1 MGRDRA
7 SRAVSRRVRAPL
19 TGLREGENTTTPELE
34 RYLRRVLRR
43 KPGDAVTLFDPVT
56 SREASAVLPETE
68 GTLVCGPVRE
78 AEVVARREVVLL
90 HGLAKGDK
98 MDAIVRDAT
107 ELGATCVTLV
117 ESERSVVKLEGKR
130 RDERKKR
137 LEKIAEEAARQSGRA
152 DPPRIEGPCTFR
164 EAVAK
169 LPGDGTARR
178 FALAPAARAPLGPL
192 LVEALATRDAPLVFA
207 IGPEGGL
214 SSAELDFLEAHDF
227 TCVSIGAFVLR
238 TETVAAAVLGALA
251 VLSGIEAEP

>member
-19 TGLREGENTTTPELE
+19 AGLREGENTTTPELE

-43 KPGDAVTLFDPVT
+43 KPGDSVRLFDPGT
-56 SREASAVLPETE
+56 SREADAVLPETE
-68 GTLVCGPVRE
+68 GTLACGPVRE

-107 ELGATCVTLV
+107 ELGATAVRLV

-152 DPPRIEGPCTFR
+152 DPPRIEGPCSFH
-164 EAVAK
+164 EAVAE
-169 LPGDGTARR
+169 LPAHARR
-178 FALAPAARAPLGPL
+178 FALAPAADAPLGPL
-192 LVEALATRDAPLVFA
+192 LAEALATLGAPLVFA
-207 IGPEGGL
+207 VGPEGGL
-214 SSAELDFLEAHDF
+214 SPNELRFLEDHDF
-227 TCVSIGAFVLR
+227 TSVSMGAFVLR
-238 TETVAAAVLGALA
+238 TETVAAAVLGAVA
-251 VLSGIEAEP
+251 VLSGIEREA